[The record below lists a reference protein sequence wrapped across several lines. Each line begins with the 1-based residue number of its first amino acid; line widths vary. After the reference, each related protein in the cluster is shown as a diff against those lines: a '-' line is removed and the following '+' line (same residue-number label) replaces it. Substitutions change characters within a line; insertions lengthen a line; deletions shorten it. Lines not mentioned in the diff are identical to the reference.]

1 MYFVA
6 LLFLLWA
13 FANLLGGD
21 YVGLVVGV
29 VAALILGAGQYF
41 WDELG
46 GDGIV
51 QRLKVPVAVGVML
64 IGLGVVG
71 VMVLEEIEI
80 DPAKYRRLET
90 AVAEFPGLKAATR
103 KALADR
109 KISIVE
115 YHDLEQAYLKLA
127 RQRAITSLGGD

>member
-6 LLFLLWA
+6 LLLLFWA
-13 FANLLGGD
+13 FAKLIGGD
-21 YVGLVVGV
+21 YVGLVIGV

-51 QRLKVPVAVGVML
+51 QRLKVPVAVAVML
-64 IGLGVVG
+64 IGLGVIG

-80 DPAKYRRLET
+80 DAAKYSRLET
-90 AVAEFPGLKAATR
+90 AVAEFPTLKKATR
-103 KALADR
+103 EALADR

-115 YHDLEQAYLKLA
+115 YHDLEQAYLRLA
-127 RQRAITSLGGD
+127 RQRAISNLGDD